1 MIFGYDLTQ
10 RDSSLGKSAPE
21 RDSSLLFHPI
31 FLKLFFYYIYIYI
44 YIGIWDFILKDKFTH
59 FT

>member
-1 MIFGYDLTQ
+1 MSIYDGLNIIYKYDT
-10 RDSSLGKSAPE
+10 
-21 RDSSLLFHPI
+21 
-31 FLKLFFYYIYIYI
+31 FYHIKILSI